1 MAYIGT
7 SPSNGVRRR
16 FIYEATSGQ
25 TSFSGNDESGITL
38 TYVDSLYLD
47 VYQNG
52 VKLKAGDDYT
62 ATTGTTVVLAVGATA
77 DDVVEMVSFDVFSV
91 NDSVSASA
99 GGGFAG
105 NISSPIVTGSTSLRT
120 PLIEFTDGDD
130 AIAIADGGVVTLLS
144 TAVAKSEGG
153 AVTTNITQGVCK
165 AWNKFQGDGT
175 IALEDS
181 FNVGTLTDVG
191 TGEYRSAYT
200 SAMNSDNY
208 AHSISSAF
216 FEGVS
221 SDTATT
227 TALINYFTSN
237 RTALADV
244 KEVAM
249 LIFGDLA

>member
-1 MAYIGT
+1 MTRAADLALGKI
-7 SPSNGVRRR
+7 
-16 FIYEATSGQ
+16 AA
-25 TSFSGNDESGITL
+25 
-38 TYVDSLYLD
+38 
-47 VYQNG
+47 
-52 VKLKAGDDYT
+52 LKT
-62 ATTGTTVVLAVGATA
+62 A
-77 DDVVEMVSFDVFSV
+77 
-91 NDSVSASA
+91 
-99 GGGFAG
+99 
-105 NISSPIVTGSTSLRT
+105 
-120 PLIEFTDGDD
+120 LIEFTDGDD
-130 AIAIADGGVVTLLS
+130 AIAIADAGVVTLLS